1 LQGSL
6 AEPCSLLRA
15 GGLAFSAQRTLRWPC
30 SSRFLLSLF
39 SYWSPT
45 KVYFHFVNKLHLTLF
60 LLFMIVLLHLEQCP
74 NIKHCT

>member
-45 KVYFHFVNKLHLTLF
+45 LV
-60 LLFMIVLLHLEQCP
+60 
-74 NIKHCT
+74 